1 MNFCILISSSLQVTM
16 PFPPPAPLPQYDS
29 PAVLHEVEHDLVQHL
44 LDEGRAD
51 PKVSDHLR
59 AEAGQPGQYP

>member
-1 MNFCILISSSLQVTM
+1 MEVSCAFLDFLCLLPAGDHAISPSC
-16 PFPPPAPLPQYDS
+16 DS